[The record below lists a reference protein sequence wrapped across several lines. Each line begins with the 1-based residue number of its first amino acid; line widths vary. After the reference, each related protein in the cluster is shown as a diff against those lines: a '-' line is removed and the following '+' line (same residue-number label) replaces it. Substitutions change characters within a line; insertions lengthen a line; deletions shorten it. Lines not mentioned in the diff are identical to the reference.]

1 MAQQVLSQHATTRAR
16 DDPSSTA
23 VHGVLAVVGY
33 NRRRAVAL
41 EFEVDRID
49 DSRHANVVV
58 VRVFFFALCACVV
71 VVVLF
76 SWWWCCVQVPSTLHA
91 GVERRFRLHVSGRP
105 SAPALAPCVAWPSE
119 ARCAGEWTRHTAGG
133 GRDSPLWRANTQYR
147 ITGVAQPVLVRVLVQ
162 LETSDASAD
171 SVSLGVMIVRGPS
184 TSRAALLDE
193 ETEIACS
200 SYV

>member
-58 VRVFFFALCACVV
+58 VRVFFCLVCVCVWLWLLYLVDGGVVYRCHRRCTRALNGAFDC
-71 VVVLF
+71 
-76 SWWWCCVQVPSTLHA
+76 
-91 GVERRFRLHVSGRP
+91 
-105 SAPALAPCVAWPSE
+105 
-119 ARCAGEWTRHTAGG
+119 
-133 GRDSPLWRANTQYR
+133 
-147 ITGVAQPVLVRVLVQ
+147 
-162 LETSDASAD
+162 
-171 SVSLGVMIVRGPS
+171 M
-184 TSRAALLDE
+184 
-193 ETEIACS
+193 
-200 SYV
+200 